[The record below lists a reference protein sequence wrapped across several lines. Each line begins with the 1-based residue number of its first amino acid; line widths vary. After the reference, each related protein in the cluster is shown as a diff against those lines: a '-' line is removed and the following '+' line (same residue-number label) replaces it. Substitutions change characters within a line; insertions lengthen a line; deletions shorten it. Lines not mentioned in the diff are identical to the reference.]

1 MGQRRVLLSSNMES
15 VVTFFCFLDADYSEN
30 AYMEPL
36 DAETIHQAKVEAANL
51 IRQHR
56 SATAARIYLDTE
68 EVAVLKR
75 SLSTPDDVVEPA
87 GAKRN
92 QLLAVC
98 GFKEGRPITLSVGEV
113 LCPDSDTVWFPVS
126 AVVQIEHS
134 ETGVLAGW
142 VDRTGG
148 VGLMEAV
155 MDGDPSAVWRVRAPG
170 VAIALST
177 TEVVTLLARST
188 EFRLAVMRW
197 LHQSIL
203 EARRLNITNVQ
214 GQATARV
221 SWLLSHLC
229 RAHSHREFAIEQ
241 AEIAR
246 LLGLQRTTVCGAM
259 VSLKQHGLIAHMRG
273 RVRVLN
279 HDRLEELANAGGVH
293 AD

>member
-1 MGQRRVLLSSNMES
+1 
-15 VVTFFCFLDADYSEN
+15 
-30 AYMEPL
+30 
-36 DAETIHQAKVEAANL
+36 
-51 IRQHR
+51 
-56 SATAARIYLDTE
+56 
-68 EVAVLKR
+68 
-75 SLSTPDDVVEPA
+75 
-87 GAKRN
+87 
-92 QLLAVC
+92 
-98 GFKEGRPITLSVGEV
+98 
-113 LCPDSDTVWFPVS
+113 
-126 AVVQIEHS
+126 
-134 ETGVLAGW
+134 
-142 VDRTGG
+142 
-148 VGLMEAV
+148 MEAV
-155 MDGDPSAVWRVRAPG
+155 MDGDPFAVWRVRAPG
-170 VAIALST
+170 IAIALST

-259 VSLKQHGLIAHMRG
+259 VSLKRHGLIAHMRG

-279 HDRLEELANAGGVH
+279 HDRLEELANAVGFTRISKTYAPAHQTDSRTTRYSSDLNRVTSRCQLRVGS
-293 AD
+293 